1 MTKCVISLF
10 LVIYCALSM
19 IFTTNLLIYHTGLV
33 NNNMTT
39 KEELKKHFQNPY
51 GDFYQ
56 RNCSLNWK
64 NVICPIIN
72 KKSILDILKWEN
84 EIPNEIV
91 EQDDGVKGEKFER
104 NEKISI
110 KSGNNESAIE
120 KKVSTNSSNIH
131 REINPNEIEIK
142 NLNYSKNDIKS
153 INGHA
158 SQEEDYADVVETSS
172 LSQRK
177 NIPQFEYKLEMN
189 NTSILNSK

>member
-1 MTKCVISLF
+1 
-10 LVIYCALSM
+10 M

-39 KEELKKHFQNPY
+39 KEELKKHFKNPY
-51 GDFYQ
+51 GDFYS
-56 RNCSLNWK
+56 RNCSLNWR

-84 EIPNEIV
+84 EIPNET
-91 EQDDGVKGEKFER
+91 EEKDDGVKGEKFEK
-104 NEKISI
+104 NEKFSI
-110 KSGNNESAIE
+110 RSENSENRKD
-120 KKVSTNSSNIH
+120 KKVSTTSSNIH
-131 REINPNEIEIK
+131 KEIDHNEIEIK
-142 NLNYSKNDIKS
+142 NLNNPKNDIKS
-153 INGHA
+153 VNGHI

-172 LSQRK
+172 LSHRK

>member
-1 MTKCVISLF
+1 MSLF
-10 LVIYCALSM
+10 LIIYGGLSM

-39 KEELKKHFQNPY
+39 KEELKKHFKNPY
-51 GDFYQ
+51 GDFYS
-56 RNCSLNWK
+56 RNCSLNWR

-84 EIPNEIV
+84 EIPNET
-91 EQDDGVKGEKFER
+91 EEKDDGVKGEKFEK
-104 NEKISI
+104 NEKFSI
-110 KSGNNESAIE
+110 RSENSENRKD
-120 KKVSTNSSNIH
+120 KKVSTTSSNIH
-131 REINPNEIEIK
+131 KEIDHNEIEIK
-142 NLNYSKNDIKS
+142 NLNNPKNDIKS
-153 INGHA
+153 VNGHI

-172 LSQRK
+172 LSHRK

>member
-1 MTKCVISLF
+1 
-10 LVIYCALSM
+10 M

-84 EIPNEIV
+84 EIPNETV

-104 NEKISI
+104 NEKISYRNDNSD
-110 KSGNNESAIE
+110 KD
-120 KKVSTNSSNIH
+120 KKISTKSSNIH
-131 REINPNEIEIK
+131 KENNHNEINPNEIEIG
-142 NLNYSKNDIKS
+142 NLNNSNNNIKN
-153 INGHA
+153 INGHI
-158 SQEEDYADVVETSS
+158 SQEDDYADVVETSS

-177 NIPQFEYKLEMN
+177 NIPQFEYKLELN
-189 NTSILNSK
+189 NNSVLNSK

>member
-1 MTKCVISLF
+1 
-10 LVIYCALSM
+10 M

-39 KEELKKHFQNPY
+39 KEELKKHFKNPY

-84 EIPNEIV
+84 EIPNETV

-172 LSQRK
+172 LSHRK

>member
-1 MTKCVISLF
+1 
-10 LVIYCALSM
+10 M

-39 KEELKKHFQNPY
+39 KEELKKHFKNPY
-51 GDFYQ
+51 GDFYS
-56 RNCSLNWK
+56 RNCSLNWR

-84 EIPNEIV
+84 EIPNET
-91 EQDDGVKGEKFER
+91 EEKDDGVKGEKFEKK
-104 NEKISI
+104 EKFSI
-110 KSGNNESAIE
+110 RSENSENGKD
-120 KKVSTNSSNIH
+120 KKVSTTSSNIH
-131 REINPNEIEIK
+131 KEIDHNEIEIK
-142 NLNYSKNDIKS
+142 NLNNPKNDIKS
-153 INGHA
+153 VNGHI

-172 LSQRK
+172 LSHRK

>member
-1 MTKCVISLF
+1 
-10 LVIYCALSM
+10 M

-39 KEELKKHFQNPY
+39 KEELKKHFKNPY

-56 RNCSLNWK
+56 RNCSLNWR

-72 KKSILDILKWEN
+72 KKSILDILKWEKD
-84 EIPNEIV
+84 IQKDIV
-91 EQDDGVKGEKFER
+91 GKDEGIQGEKFER
-104 NEKISI
+104 NEKISYRNDNSD
-110 KSGNNESAIE
+110 KD
-120 KKVSTNSSNIH
+120 KKISTKSSNIH
-131 REINPNEIEIK
+131 KEIDHNEIEIK
-142 NLNYSKNDIKS
+142 NLNNPKNDIKS
-153 INGHA
+153 VNGHI

-172 LSQRK
+172 LSHRK